1 MSVVSY
7 TFFAFMAIAIL
18 LYYVVPKKLQW
29 VVLLGASIYFYAI
42 AGVQF
47 LAVVLLTAV
56 VVYVLAMLMQKNLD
70 KQAQMIQGMD
80 RKAARAVKNNMKAK
94 RKKILVLALVLVIG
108 VLFVFKASGFCIK
121 NINRLLGMASMA
133 EIPGWNLIA
142 PLGISFYSFMMISY
156 LMDVYNGK
164 AKAQKNF
171 LKYLTYV
178 LYFPHVTQGPIAK
191 YDEVAPQMFSEHRF
205 SYDTVTQGLW
215 LIIWGYFK
223 KLVIA
228 DRLSSFVTAIF
239 NHSGDYQGTIF
250 IFAGVMYSIQIYC
263 DFSGCMDIVR
273 GASECFDI
281 RLGENFERP
290 YFSQTLPEFWRRW
303 HISLGAFFREYV
315 FYPVSTSKLFLKLN
329 TFSRKYL
336 GNDWGRNVASC
347 LPILCVWFLTGFW
360 HGANWN
366 YIFWGLFHGVL
377 ICLSTMFEQ
386 PIEHLTVKLNI
397 KRDCISWNIFRMLR
411 TFFLCVIGR
420 IIFMGH
426 GVRASARMLYSS
438 VADAGVFYNVE
449 TIGLTHNEWLIV
461 IVSCVVLLLVSI
473 AQEMRQQAG
482 NTETIRQWLARQNL
496 WLRWA
501 VLLGG
506 ILFIMV
512 YGVYG
517 SGVGAAFIYEQF

>member
-7 TFFAFMAIAIL
+7 SFFAFLAIAIL

-29 VVLLGASIYFYAI
+29 VVLLGASIYFYAV
-42 AGVQF
+42 AGVQY
-47 LAVVLLTAV
+47 LVVVLLTAV
-56 VVYVLAMLMQKNLD
+56 VVYVLALLMQKNLN

-80 RKAARAVKNNMKAK
+80 RKTARAVKNDMKAK
-94 RKKILVLALVLVIG
+94 RKKILILALVLVIG
-108 VLFVFKASGFCIK
+108 ALFVYKASGFTIQ
-121 NINRLLGMASMA
+121 NLNRL
-133 EIPGWNLIA
+133 PGIEGKITISAGTLIA

-171 LKYLTYV
+171 LKYLAYV

-191 YDEVAPQMFSEHRF
+191 YDEVAPQIFSGHRF
-205 SYDTVTQGLW
+205 SYEMVTQGIW
-215 LIIWGYFK
+215 LMMWGYFK

-228 DRLSSFVTAIF
+228 DRLSSFVMTVF
-239 NHSGDYQGTIF
+239 NHSEDYQGTIF
-250 IFAGVMYSIQIYC
+250 IFAGIMYSIQIYC

-273 GASECFDI
+273 GASECFGI

-329 TFSRKYL
+329 TFGRKYL

-360 HGANWN
+360 HGAYWN
-366 YIFWGLFHGVL
+366 YIFWGLFHGCL
-377 ICLSTMFEQ
+377 ICMSTMFEQ
-386 PIEHLTVKLNI
+386 PIEHLTVKLNL
-397 KRDCISWNIFRMLR
+397 KRDCISWSIFRMLR

-420 IIFMGH
+420 IIFMGV

-438 VADAGVFYNVE
+438 VANADVFYNVE

-461 IVSCVVLLLVSI
+461 IAACTVLLLVSI
-473 AQEMRQQAG
+473 AQEMRMQAG

-496 WLRWA
+496 WLRWL

-506 ILFIMV
+506 VLVILV

-517 SGVGAAFIYEQF
+517 SGTGAAFIYEQF